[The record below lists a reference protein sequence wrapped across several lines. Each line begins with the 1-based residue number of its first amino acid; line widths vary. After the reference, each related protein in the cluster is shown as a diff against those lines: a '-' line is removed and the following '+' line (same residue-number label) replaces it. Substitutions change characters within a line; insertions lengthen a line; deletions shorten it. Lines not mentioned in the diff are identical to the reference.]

1 MELCGRRCHML
12 FGQADKL
19 LESCDIL
26 DRHIGQ
32 HLAIQQYVGFFKGI
46 DEATVR
52 EPVRPRGRAD
62 ASDPQLPEV
71 PLPILAPGVGILLS
85 LIYRFCR

>member
-1 MELCGRRCHML
+1 
-12 FGQADKL
+12 
-19 LESCDIL
+19 
-26 DRHIGQ
+26 
-32 HLAIQQYVGFFKGI
+32 
-46 DEATVR
+46 
-52 EPVRPRGRAD
+52 VRPRGRAD